1 MLQAIIDQL
10 KTGSIAR
17 VYPKGD
23 PVLNPVPPYIIVW
36 QEAPVE
42 DAGRVNQGKNYYTI
56 SVHYERGAINYLDDY
71 LFIELPTLLKKQIL
85 TTRDGRRVQLYL
97 DFAGISTLIEGN
109 DDNTISKERQAWTV
123 AFY

>member
-1 MLQAIIDQL
+1 MLKAIVDQL
-10 KTGSIAR
+10 KTGSILN

-36 QEAPVE
+36 QDSPVQ
-42 DAGRVNQGKNYYTI
+42 DTGKLDQGKNLYTI
-56 SVHYERGAINYLDDY
+56 SVHFQRGFINYLDDY
-71 LFIELPTLLKKQIL
+71 LFIELKTLLNKQIL
-85 TTRDGRRVQLYL
+85 TTRDGRRVQVYI
-97 DFAGISTLIEGN
+97 DFEGISTLIEGN